1 MTTQAA
7 LAQDKSVT
15 VRPTPGTSIA
25 SRLLPLLVPLLLVL
39 INVRIVMS
47 PLWLQIEYHRPGF
60 PIDPFGFT
68 LQDRLTYAPYAID
81 YLIYN
86 HDLSY
91 LGDLTFPN
99 GLPLYNERELKH
111 MYDVQ
116 VVTQWAFII
125 ALAAGVIASACA
137 LLLWRRDRARL
148 WVALR
153 VGALLTLGGIVGIIL
168 FALVGWDVFFTGFH
182 NVFFENGT
190 WYFLTSDTLIRL
202 FPEQFWF
209 DTAIVI
215 GGLSALQ
222 AGFLYLIL
230 RRR

>member
-1 MTTQAA
+1 M
-7 LAQDKSVT
+7 
-15 VRPTPGTSIA
+15 
-25 SRLLPLLVPLLLVL
+25 
-39 INVRIVMS
+39 INVRMVMS
-47 PLWLQIEYHRPGF
+47 PLWLQIEYQRPGF

-99 GLPLYNERELKH
+99 GLPLYNERELRH

-116 VVTQWAFII
+116 VVTRWAYGI
-125 ALAAGVIASACA
+125 AIAAGIFVAVCIA
-137 LLLWRRDRARL
+137 LLWRSNRARL
-148 WVALR
+148 WIALR
-153 VGALLTLGGIVGIIL
+153 VGALLTLGGIVGIVL

-182 NVFFENGT
+182 SVFFEDDT

-222 AGFLYLIL
+222 AAILYIVL